1 MSVLDKQNKTQ
12 LTHMGDMFRV
22 SVCYPFNNSSFP
34 SDKSEL
40 IHNLE
45 NEIKRIYSKD
55 ILSTISKI
63 GKNQRYCFAKSEKV
77 DIYFS
82 ICDYYTSIYDE
93 AYALGQL
100 QLQVKV
106 NFIFK
111 DNENM
116 HAETVYYKLTIH
128 ILTDEAR
135 EFVLKSIQ
143 NLKK

>member
-1 MSVLDKQNKTQ
+1 M
-12 LTHMGDMFRV
+12 
-22 SVCYPFNNSSFP
+22 
-34 SDKSEL
+34 

-63 GKNQRYCFAKSEKV
+63 GKNQRYCFAESEKV

-93 AYALGQL
+93 AYTLGQL

-116 HAETVYYKLTIH
+116 HTEAVYYKLTIH